1 MGRTLLI
8 IFRWGIFFLACAFI
22 YTQLSAAKGTQAL
35 AALRHLRTDGNA
47 PWVLLVMLVC
57 MAVNWSLESHKWRW
71 LLRPVERI
79 GRWRSLVATIAG
91 TSVGLVTPN
100 RTGEFLGRVLFL
112 RPENRVKG
120 SFATALG
127 SIAQFVV
134 TLLTGALALLVM
146 RVLDHQFPWPSG
158 WVTWFILSLTLI
170 VSLGTL
176 LLYLHPP
183 LLRQMLLLVPFLKR
197 LERASSVLNGY
208 EWPELLMVFFLS
220 LARYVVFTA
229 QYVLLLMVFGS
240 GLSII
245 DALLAVPVVYL
256 LSTLVPTVMLTELG
270 IRGTAAIAL
279 LTPLGG
285 SEIAVLLATTVLW
298 SINVVLPALVGS
310 LILLVARIRTERVTE

>member
-8 IFRWGIFFLACAFI
+8 VFRWGIFLLASVFL

-35 AALRHLRTDGNA
+35 AALRHLRTDGIA

-79 GRWRSLVATIAG
+79 GSWRSLVATIAG

-112 RPENRVKG
+112 KPENRVKG

-134 TLLTGALALLVM
+134 TLLMGALALVVL
-146 RVLDHQFPWPSG
+146 RILDHPFPLPNG
-158 WVTWFILSLTLI
+158 WVTWFILTLTLL
-170 VSLGTL
+170 VSFGTL
-176 LLYLHPP
+176 VLYLHPS
-183 LLRQMLLLVPFLKR
+183 LLRQLLLLVPFLKR

-208 EWPELLMVFFLS
+208 AWPELLIVFFLS
-220 LARYVVFTA
+220 LMRYVVFTG
-229 QYVLLLMVFGS
+229 QYVMLLVVFGS
-240 GLSII
+240 GLSMM
-245 DALLAVPVVYL
+245 DAILAVPVVYL

-270 IRGTAAIAL
+270 IRGTAAVAL
-279 LTPLGG
+279 LAPLGG
-285 SEIAVLLATTVLW
+285 AEISVLLATTVLW

-310 LILLVARIRTERVTE
+310 LILLVARIRTERLPE